1 MTHAWLIIAH
11 NEWGILQ
18 RLVSELDAPEC
29 DFYVH
34 IDKKVKDLPL
44 LKVEKGR
51 LIMLENRLDVR
62 WGSVS
67 QIECELT
74 LFEAAAANGPYDFYH
89 IISGVTL
96 PLKPFEELDAWF
108 AGHSGKNIFFGL
120 CQSASYQETLKVRR
134 YSFFLRGFMS
144 RSTFRRKVS
153 QFLWKGAIAIQRSL
167 HIEANRG
174 KTFYK
179 AANWV
184 SLTEDAVRYILSHK
198 KRILKSY
205 RYSFCGDEF
214 FVPSE
219 LMSSP
224 LKERV
229 LSYEQ
234 YLLQKMGRA
243 TTEAFP
249 LEEYES
255 MKASGYLFARKFTEK
270 SIAK

>member
-51 LIMLENRLDVR
+51 LIMLENRVDVR

-96 PLKPFEELDAWF
+96 PLKLYWNDVGSWDAIYEVLEKDGDGN
-108 AGHSGKNIFFGL
+108 ALRAEYPTVIRIRDGK
-120 CQSASYQETLKVRR
+120 S
-134 YSFFLRGFMS
+134 
-144 RSTFRRKVS
+144 
-153 QFLWKGAIAIQRSL
+153 
-167 HIEANRG
+167 
-174 KTFYK
+174 
-179 AANWV
+179 
-184 SLTEDAVRYILSHK
+184 DAVRPGLSAVSASLTVGEDGALRALVTNTSRYAEMTDIILTVTDAGGDV
-198 KRILKSY
+198 LY
-205 RYSFCGDEF
+205 PGDEK
-214 FVPSE
+214 E
-219 LMSSP
+219 MLMRGVQSIIMQAFAGIDNA
-224 LKERV
+224 LKAAPGV
-229 LSYEQ
+229 LEGMI
-234 YLLQKMGRA
+234 K
-243 TTEAFP
+243 
-249 LEEYES
+249 
-255 MKASGYLFARKFTEK
+255 
-270 SIAK
+270 